1 MISRKRANASS
12 PTIFE
17 HIRAHIPEHGPGLSP
32 GGETLPDQDA
42 AGDRAMWAPG
52 AHDGVLTHHWGGSA
66 DPEEVRRLSDA
77 LIEAAS
83 ASRRDAGKA
92 FEALYEAARETTIV
106 TVVDGVL
113 TGMRSSGVDPEACYR
128 LAHRLATEGRH
139 REPVKLGIALLGLF
153 DVGHHRD
160 ELMVLGRHD
169 EFTLFAAVALGN
181 REDDGAEADLWELAR
196 LVRGWGRVHLVER
209 LSETAD
215 PRLREWILREG
226 FRNEVMDAYLAG
238 IAAETGGLADA
249 LSGDAA
255 GGPDDE
261 LLHAAGDILST
272 LADEGGPMQG
282 MPAYADG
289 ERATALF
296 LGHMSARAGD
306 LRHFLAVRD
315 LRAYAE
321 REWPELGARCAEI
334 MDRPLWAGLARR
346 GLASEDPAEFR
357 RAAAACQVLG
367 IPTLRAH
374 LDRLRARDPFDSGDW
389 YGAVRQAGPETIDEV
404 VALAA
409 GLLPLDEIATG
420 PADSAGTGPRF
431 APHRCLDMLL
441 QDLGPWPG
449 RGVPLVMAGLASPV
463 VRNRNM
469 AIRTLEGWGRDAWPE
484 GVGDAVTAALA
495 REPDESVRGR
505 LQALLDG
512 RPIG

>member
-1 MISRKRANASS
+1 MIGRKRANDSVPS
-12 PTIFE
+12 IFE
-17 HIRAHIPEHGPGLSP
+17 HIRAHIPEDGPGLSP
-32 GGETLPDQDA
+32 GGETLPDKDD
-42 AGDRAMWAPG
+42 GNAMWAPG

-77 LIEAAS
+77 LTEAAS
-83 ASRRDAGKA
+83 ASRRDAGRA
-92 FEALYEAARETTIV
+92 YEALYETATKV
-106 TVVDGVL
+106 TVISLVDGVL
-113 TGMRSSGVDPEACYR
+113 TGVRSSGVDAEACYR

-153 DVGHHRD
+153 DAEHHRD

-181 REDDGAEADLWELAR
+181 RDDDGAAEADLWELAR

-209 LSETAD
+209 LAETAD

-238 IAAETGGLADA
+238 IAAEAGGLADA
-249 LSGDAA
+249 LSRDAP

-261 LLHAAGDILST
+261 LLYAAGDILSA

-289 ERATALF
+289 ERAASLF

-315 LRAYAE
+315 VRAYAE

-334 MDRPLWAGLARR
+334 MDRPEWAGLARR
-346 GLASEDPAEFR
+346 ELASEDPAEYR
-357 RAAAACQVLG
+357 LAVAACQALG

-374 LDRLRARDPFDSGDW
+374 LDRLRTRDPFDSGDW
-389 YGAVRQAGPETIDEV
+389 YGAARQAGPESIDEV
-404 VALAA
+404 VALASE
-409 GLLPLDEIATG
+409 LLPLEEIATG
-420 PADSAGTGPRF
+420 PADETGMGPRF

-441 QDLGPWPG
+441 QDLGGWPG
-449 RGVPLVMAGLASPV
+449 RGVPLVTAGLASPV

-469 AIRTLEGWGRDAWPE
+469 AVRTLDGWGRDAWPE
-484 GVGDAVTAALA
+484 GIGEAVAAALA
-495 REPDESVRGR
+495 REPDEAVRGR

-512 RPIG
+512 RPTG